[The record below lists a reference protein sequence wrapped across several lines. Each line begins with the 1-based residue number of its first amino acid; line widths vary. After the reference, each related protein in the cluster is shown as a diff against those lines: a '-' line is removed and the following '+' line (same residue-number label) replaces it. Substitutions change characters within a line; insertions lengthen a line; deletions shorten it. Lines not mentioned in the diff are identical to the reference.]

1 MCVECYISES
11 RITPLLNPIYCLK
24 NHTQYICGNCGRCIC
39 IEYDPKNNLQRWN
52 FPFKSLEFAQMYL
65 RVADYTTKKSC
76 GIYEIQN
83 QNRKSIYKIFPDQ
96 NDLEIYLKKHK
107 DKACENK
114 NPVFKS
120 KKYIEYPKTQVKKL
134 NPDEIQKYIS
144 ERKIYE

>member
-1 MCVECYISES
+1 MCIECYISES

-52 FPFKSLEFAQMYL
+52 FPFKSLEFTKMYL
-65 RVADYTTKKSC
+65 RVADYITKKSC

-83 QNRKSIYKIFPDQ
+83 QNGKSIYKIFSDQ

-107 DKACENK
+107 DKTCENK

-120 KKYIEYPKTQVKKL
+120 KKYIDYQNTQIRKL